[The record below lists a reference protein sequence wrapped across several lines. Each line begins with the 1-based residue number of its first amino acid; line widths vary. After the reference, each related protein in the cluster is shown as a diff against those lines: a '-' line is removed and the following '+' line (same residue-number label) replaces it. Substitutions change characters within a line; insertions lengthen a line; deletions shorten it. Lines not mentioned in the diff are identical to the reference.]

1 MESFY
6 TMARKRDIK
15 LTLVT
20 PTPDSPLPM
29 AFDTEKIERVFFN
42 LLSNAFKHTPDN
54 GSITVT
60 YAEEGGNL
68 ILHVADTGEGIS
80 ERDLDKIFDRFY
92 QVDRIHPNGSGIGLA
107 VTKAFVELHGGT
119 ISVES
124 ALQKGT
130 VFTVTM
136 PVKHIAETLR
146 DADKHIDSND
156 VAAELDAISGHT
168 DFRNDKPIVL
178 IVDDNKDIQQLVG
191 ELLRADYNILT
202 ASNGKEGVKM
212 AVRHVPDLII
222 CDVMMPVM
230 DGLECC
236 RHIKSE
242 ISTSHIPVLMLT
254 ACSLDEQRVQGY
266 DSGADGYLA
275 KPFNSAVLKSKCSSL
290 IANRRRI
297 KNLYE
302 STGLPGTVARDT
314 QTAARK
320 NSTGADIDNEFYA
333 RFLDIFKAEMGNS
346 DLSVDAIASRMGL
359 ERSQFYRKIKA
370 LTNYAPVELM
380 RRLRLQQGRTL
391 LTTTTGP

>member
-1 MESFY
+1 ME
-6 TMARKRDIK
+6 
-15 LTLVT
+15 
-20 PTPDSPLPM
+20 
-29 AFDTEKIERVFFN
+29 
-42 LLSNAFKHTPDN
+42 
-54 GSITVT
+54 
-60 YAEEGGNL
+60 
-68 ILHVADTGEGIS
+68 
-80 ERDLDKIFDRFY
+80 
-92 QVDRIHPNGSGIGLA
+92 
-107 VTKAFVELHGGT
+107 
-119 ISVES
+119 
-124 ALQKGT
+124 
-130 VFTVTM
+130 
-136 PVKHIAETLR
+136 
-146 DADKHIDSND
+146 
-156 VAAELDAISGHT
+156 AELDTITSDT
-168 DFRNDKPIVL
+168 EFSNDKPIVL

-275 KPFNSAVLKSKCSSL
+275 KPFNSAVLTSKCSSL

-359 ERSQFYRKIKA
+359 ERSQFYRKIDRKS
-370 LTNYAPVELM
+370 VV
-380 RRLRLQQGRTL
+380 
-391 LTTTTGP
+391 